1 MNTEKLKT
9 KTRYYTKAF
18 TPAKVLQSRLHK
30 RVFMHFAENAGFV
43 YFGYVD
49 QRNDEH
55 RLVRGLTVSASH
67 RDNHYCIGSY
77 KSYDTT
83 LVERTD
89 TIHFPGKAP
98 RTEEWIIMV
107 FDLHTT
113 VDLPHLFI
121 GLHTHSDTFYAHLF
135 LKFATLTKAPLGTF
149 NTYDRIFTDKY
160 AVYTDPSQTLI
171 AEQLIDEDTAK
182 IMAEHFGLL
191 TVEIADGC
199 LYLYAWHQRPSQAML
214 TKMLNNGVWLAQTLD
229 AASHEIN

>member
-1 MNTEKLKT
+1 MSKLTAKAKYYSKT
-9 KTRYYTKAF
+9 F
-18 TPAKVLQSRLHK
+18 VPAKVLQSRLHK
-30 RVFMHFAENAGFV
+30 RVFMQFAENAGFV

-55 RLVRGLTVSASH
+55 RLVRGLTVSADH

-77 KSYDTT
+77 KGYDTT

-98 RTEEWIIMV
+98 RTEEWIIMA

-113 VDLPHLFI
+113 VDLPHVFI

-135 LKFATLTKAPLGTF
+135 IKFATLTKSPLGTF
-149 NTYDRIFTDKY
+149 TAYDRSFTDRY

-171 AEQLIDEDTAK
+171 AEQLIDKNMAK
-182 IMAEHFGLL
+182 IMADHFGSL

-199 LYLYAWHQRPSQAML
+199 LYLYAWHQRPNQTVL
-214 TKMLNNGVWLAQTLD
+214 TKILNNGVWLAHELD
-229 AASHEIN
+229 ARSHELN